1 MLAIVLAVL
10 WIGTAGWVTWSGL
23 EFYLLPLDQR
33 AFSPLV
39 DQWGPTGLWGHG
51 LGIIG
56 TAMMTLGVVGYMLR
70 KRIAVL
76 ESAGPLRYWLQVHI
90 FLCTLGPYFVLLHTT
105 FKFGGIISVAFWSMA
120 VVVASGVFGR
130 YVYARIPK
138 TIQGRFLD
146 LEAVRERSRE
156 LIDALQDRTGI
167 AADEIRSLLERDP
180 VPARAPG
187 LVGALTLA
195 VRSDVQDRRDRRE
208 VRRFL
213 RDRAVP
219 TDLHAGVLDLAI
231 RQHRLRRQALLLHP
245 FQRLFRYWH
254 VVHLPL
260 AVTMFLIL
268 GVHVAV
274 AVAFGYTWIF

>member
-1 MLAIVLAVL
+1 MITV
-10 WIGTAGWVTWSGL
+10 
-23 EFYLLPLDQR
+23 
-33 AFSPLV
+33 
-39 DQWGPTGLWGHG
+39 
-51 LGIIG
+51 
-56 TAMMTLGVVGYMLR
+56 GVVGYMLR

-76 ESAGPLRYWLQVHI
+76 EAAGSLRHWLQVHI
-90 FLCTLGPYFVLLHTT
+90 FLCTLGPYLVLLHTT

-146 LEAVRERSRE
+146 LEAVRERSRD
-156 LIDALQDRTGI
+156 LVDALQERTGI
-167 AADEIRSLLERDP
+167 AAEEIRSLLERDP
-180 VPARAPG
+180 LPARTPG
-187 LVGALTLA
+187 LVGALALA
-195 VRSDVQDRRDRRE
+195 VRSDVQGRRNRRE

-219 TDLHAGVLDLAI
+219 DDLHAGLLDLAS
-231 RQHRLRRQALLLHP
+231 RQHRLTRQALLLHP

-260 AVTMFLIL
+260 AVTTFVLLLVHI
-268 GVHVAV
+268 GVAI
-274 AVAFGYTWIF
+274 AFGYTWIF

>member
-10 WIGTAGWVTWSGL
+10 WVGIAGWVTWSGL
-23 EFYLLPLDQR
+23 DFYLLPLDQR
-33 AFSPLV
+33 AYSPLV
-39 DQWGPTGLWGHG
+39 DQWGPTGLWGQG
-51 LGIIG
+51 LGIVG
-56 TAMMTLGVVGYMLR
+56 TAMMTAGVVGYMLR
-70 KRIAVL
+70 KRIGFL
-76 ESAGPLRYWLQVHI
+76 QSAGSLRHWLQVHI
-90 FLCTLGPYFVLLHTT
+90 FLCTLGPYFVMLHTT

-146 LEAVRERSRE
+146 LEAVIERSRA
-156 LIDALQDRTGI
+156 LIDTLHERTGI
-167 AADEIRSLLERDP
+167 AADEIRALLEGDP

-187 LVGALTLA
+187 LVGSLALA
-195 VRSDVQDRRDRRE
+195 MRSDVEGRRTRRE

-213 RDRAVP
+213 RARSVP
-219 TDLHAGVLDLAI
+219 ADLHAGFLDLAAQ
-231 RQHRLRRQALLLHP
+231 QHRLRRQALLLHP

-260 AVTMFLIL
+260 AVTMFVIL